1 MKTLWTAL
9 VLVTAIFVSFTE
21 SNTFKYKGL
30 PITIEHMKGSIRS
43 GTDVQ
48 GNYWEQEMFHH
59 YGYFDGIIGADG
71 KQLDVFIDPDNES
84 SKIFKII
91 QLDALTKDFDEYKIM
106 IGFDN
111 IQDAKQGYL
120 IHYPDDWAGYGGIE
134 EITLQD
140 IK

>member
-1 MKTLWTAL
+1 MKTLLMTL
-9 VLVTAIFVSFTE
+9 GLVTAIFVSFTE
-21 SNTFKYKGL
+21 YSRFEYRGL
-30 PITIEHMKGSIRS
+30 PITIEHMKGSVRS
-43 GTDVQ
+43 GTDVE

-59 YGYFDGIIGADG
+59 YGYFDGIMGADG
-71 KQLDVFIDPDNES
+71 KELDVYCNPDNYS
-84 SKIFKII
+84 NKIFRII

-111 IQDAKQGYL
+111 VEDAKQGYL

-134 EITLQD
+134 EISFEE

>member
-43 GTDVQ
+43 GTDVE

-59 YGYFDGIIGADG
+59 YGYFDGIMGADG
-71 KQLDVFIDPDNES
+71 KDLDVYCNPDNYS
-84 SKIFKII
+84 
-91 QLDALTKDFDEYKIM
+91 
-106 IGFDN
+106 N
-111 IQDAKQGYL
+111 
-120 IHYPDDWAGYGGIE
+120 
-134 EITLQD
+134 
-140 IK
+140 

>member
-1 MKTLWTAL
+1 MTLG
-9 VLVTAIFVSFTE
+9 LVTAIFVSFTE
-21 SNTFKYKGL
+21 YSRFEYRGL

-43 GTDVQ
+43 GTDVE

-71 KQLDVFIDPDNES
+71 KELDVFLNPDNQS
-84 SKIFKII
+84 SRIFRII
-91 QLDALTKDFDEYKIM
+91 QLDILTKDFDEYKIM

-111 IQDAKQGYL
+111 AEDAKQGYL
-120 IHYPDDWAGYGGIE
+120 IHYPEDWTGYGGVE
-134 EITLQD
+134 EISFEE